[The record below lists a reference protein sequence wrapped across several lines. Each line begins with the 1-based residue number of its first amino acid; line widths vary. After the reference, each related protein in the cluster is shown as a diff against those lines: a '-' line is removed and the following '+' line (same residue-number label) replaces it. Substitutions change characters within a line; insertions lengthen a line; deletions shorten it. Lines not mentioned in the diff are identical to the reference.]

1 VVEVGPEHHL
11 EVGAVA
17 YRESHVGH
25 AHLEEVLSALM
36 GRVQCVG
43 KQPITLR
50 RQRSE
55 QPGLVPEM
63 VSRRGVGDTRT
74 AGQIAQA
81 DARRPYLSDRVDR
94 GGQHG
99 VAQVSVV
106 IGRAVVIGSD

>member
-1 VVEVGPEHHL
+1 
-11 EVGAVA
+11 
-17 YRESHVGH
+17 
-25 AHLEEVLSALM
+25 
-36 GRVQCVG
+36 
-43 KQPITLR
+43 
-50 RQRSE
+50 
-55 QPGLVPEM
+55 M